1 MQLHKW
7 GEFTVI
13 IINIIVITILSLFQV
28 KHGKAVYTWKAGHK
42 EEFVYEKVLL
52 VTITIIIIKT
62 TF

>member
-28 KHGKAVYTWKAGHK
+28 KHEKAVYTWKAGHK

-52 VTITIIIIKT
+52 VTNSP
-62 TF
+62 

>member
-13 IINIIVITILSLFQV
+13 INIIVITIVSLFQV

-52 VTITIIIIKT
+52 VTNSP
-62 TF
+62 